1 MEEAEPHAAE
11 TGPVGFVPIE
21 FVPIELVLAQRAE
34 PDSQREPDWRDAVAN
49 ETD

>member
-11 TGPVGFVPIE
+11 TGPVE
-21 FVPIELVLAQRAE
+21 FVPIELELSQRAE
-34 PDSQREPDWRDAVAN
+34 PDSQREPDWQDAVAN